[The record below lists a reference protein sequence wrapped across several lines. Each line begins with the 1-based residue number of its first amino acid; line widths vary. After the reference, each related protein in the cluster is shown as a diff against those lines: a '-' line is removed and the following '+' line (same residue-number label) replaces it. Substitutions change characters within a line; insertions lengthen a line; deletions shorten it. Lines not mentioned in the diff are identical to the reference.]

1 MIGHELV
8 CVDLYPEFKRRES
21 QSGNAE
27 GKLLVG
33 VKHFSL
39 LPSVRTK
46 MVITEREGSEGL
58 RLFLNRVHNSPKI
71 KMNYGAAAPAN
82 MRKIIRF
89 KKYETDNFAKKP
101 IERAAGPILDMRK
114 AQHNTKNG
122 AIFALFAIS
131 GPARHSVRT
140 GFAVFWS

>member
-1 MIGHELV
+1 
-8 CVDLYPEFKRRES
+8 
-21 QSGNAE
+21 
-27 GKLLVG
+27 
-33 VKHFSL
+33 
-39 LPSVRTK
+39 
-46 MVITEREGSEGL
+46 
-58 RLFLNRVHNSPKI
+58 
-71 KMNYGAAAPAN
+71 MNYGAAAPAN

-131 GPARHSVRT
+131 GPARHFVRT
-140 GFAVFWS
+140 GFAVFWSWPRAAASRQDRIPGIPVFPGCRERQGYEN